1 KGYVWRSIVENVGT
15 PGTANDYISVAD
27 LSRDRL
33 ARHPW
38 SLSGGG
44 AVELKAQID
53 RGGRTTMGSASISIG
68 FMALTREDDAY
79 FMPPHAPRQ
88 LSLSSPHVKWVGDGI
103 SVRDWYAAP
112 VELTLFPYTQDG
124 AKAYAAQ
131 SAMRRLWKY
140 RRHLEVR

>member
-1 KGYVWRSIVENVGT
+1 
-15 PGTANDYISVAD
+15 
-27 LSRDRL
+27 
-33 ARHPW
+33 
-38 SLSGGG
+38 
-44 AVELKAQID
+44 
-53 RGGRTTMGSASISIG
+53 
-68 FMALTREDDAY
+68 MALTREDDAY

-140 RRHLEVR
+140 RRHLEVRRALSGTQADRGLTWYEYSDWHPDRWQAPSRLAFAFVA